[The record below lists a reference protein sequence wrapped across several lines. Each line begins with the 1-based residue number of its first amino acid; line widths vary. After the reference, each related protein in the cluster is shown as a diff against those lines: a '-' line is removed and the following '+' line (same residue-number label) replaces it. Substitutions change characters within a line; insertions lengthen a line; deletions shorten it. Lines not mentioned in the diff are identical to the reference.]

1 MFRRMRHLKPRE
13 IQGCQLALDASIPTS
28 LYDATSGGSLVA
40 ADGSVARWEDQ
51 SGNARHATQ
60 ATSGARPLRK
70 TAIQGGNDVVRFDG
84 SDDAMVHG
92 ATSGSDPNTMFCVFN
107 RRATQPSYRVL
118 LTYGTSGDNGAIF
131 NLRNSSNFA
140 GTYTGIDANSTYTPP
155 TDSGCTLSQRENSG
169 ITWVANSA
177 SAGSASGNA
186 VTQAGAYVGAGYSGG
201 VLFNSQVDFCEAS
214 VWNAAIA
221 DYQIKRL
228 HQAKMRKWRIA
239 G

>member
-1 MFRRMRHLKPRE
+1 MRRMRHLKPRE
-13 IQGCQLALDASIPTS
+13 IQGCQLALDASIQTS

-40 ADGSVARWEDQ
+40 ADGAVARWEDQ

-60 ATSGARPLRK
+60 STSGARPLRK

-84 SDDAMVHG
+84 ADDAMTHG
-92 ATSGSDPNTMFCVFN
+92 ATSGSDTNTIFCVIN
-107 RRATQPSYRVL
+107 RRATQSSYRVL
-118 LTYGTSGDNGAIF
+118 LTYGTSGAGAIF
-131 NLRNSSNFA
+131 NMRNSENFA
-140 GTYTGIDANSTYTPP
+140 GTYTDVAANSTYTPP

-186 VTQAGAYVGAGYSGG
+186 ATQSGAYVGAGFPDGA
-201 VLFNSQVDFCEAS
+201 LFNAQVDFCEAAI
-214 VWNAAIA
+214 WDAAIA

-228 HQAKMRKWRIA
+228 HHAKMRKWRIS